1 MNGKLL
7 DTNVLVRLFNGDKK
21 ITDYLSKQND
31 IRLSSIS
38 LGELLF
44 GTEKSRRTEE
54 NKNKAIAFF
63 SRYNLYE
70 TSEEVAAEYGKIKFA
85 LLKTGNPIPEND
97 LWLAAVAKANDFA
110 IVTQDK
116 HFKKI
121 ADLSIIE
128 I

>member
-21 ITDYLSKQND
+21 IIDYLSKQND

-44 GTEKSRRTEE
+44 GAEKSRRTEE

-70 TSEEVAAEYGKIKFA
+70 TSKEVAAEYGKIKSA
-85 LLKTGNPIPEND
+85 LLKAGNPIPEND

-110 IVTQDK
+110 I
-116 HFKKI
+116 
-121 ADLSIIE
+121 E
-128 I
+128 

>member
-21 ITDYLSKQND
+21 IIDYLSKQND

-44 GTEKSRRTEE
+44 GAEKSRRTEE

-70 TSEEVAAEYGKIKFA
+70 TSKEVAAEYGKIKSA
-85 LLKTGNPIPEND
+85 LLKAGNPIPEND

-121 ADLSIIE
+121 TDLSIIE

>member
-21 ITDYLSKQND
+21 VTDYLSKQND

-44 GTEKSRRTEE
+44 GAEKSQRSRE
-54 NKNKAIAFF
+54 NKNKALAFF
-63 SRYNLYE
+63 SQYNLYE
-70 TSEEVAAEYGKIKFA
+70 TSEEVAAEYGKIKSA
-85 LLKTGNPIPEND
+85 LLKIGNPIPEND

-121 ADLSIIE
+121 IDLSIIE

>member
-21 ITDYLSKQND
+21 ITNYLLKQND

-44 GTEKSRRTEE
+44 GAEKSRRTEE
-54 NKNKAIAFF
+54 NKSKAIAFF

-70 TSEEVAAEYGKIKFA
+70 TSEEVAVEYGKIKSA
-85 LLKTGNPIPEND
+85 LLKSGNPIPEND